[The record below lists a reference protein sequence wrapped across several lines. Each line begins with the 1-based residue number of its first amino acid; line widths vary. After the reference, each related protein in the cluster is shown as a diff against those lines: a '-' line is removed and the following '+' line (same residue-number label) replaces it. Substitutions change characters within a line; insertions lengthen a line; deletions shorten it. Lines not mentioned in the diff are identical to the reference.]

1 MTYSVYV
8 LMLSST
14 LDYSSS
20 IWG

>member
-1 MTYSVYV
+1 MTYNVYV